1 MSARLAYNWRDKFID
16 SFAQPGIQPTTV
28 WVQSNDRLDFSLDY
42 AITKNFTFTFDA
54 TNILGH
60 YYHDD
65 FGNLPMFTRDT
76 RNYDRTIGVGLRYRY

>member
-1 MSARLAYNWRDKFID
+1 
-16 SFAQPGIQPTTV
+16 
-28 WVQSNDRLDFSLDY
+28 LDY
-42 AITKNFTFTFDA
+42 SITKNFTFTFDA